1 MQPNH
6 VKRLSDVAN
15 VIPISEM
22 LTDANNAE
30 EIFWVAMDLIW
41 VEIGGEWSDRDAME

>member
-1 MQPNH
+1 MQLNH

-22 LTDANNAE
+22 RTDANNAE
-30 EIFWVAMDLIW
+30 EIFRVAMNLIRI
-41 VEIGGEWSDRDAME
+41 EIGGE